1 MDLGALHNSQGSLST
16 GAARSDGRLVRV
28 VVPLAVM
35 YNGLLALINAH
46 VMPLGF
52 AHVALVEIGLLFVSL
67 MYLLYRGLSQESLPV
82 VVLVGFFAIVMA
94 YTSVA
99 NGMLFVDFFRNVLI
113 IAVFCQLGAMTDGRT
128 VEFVFRICCI
138 CVLSVLLVEIF
149 FTKVYEDLLYP
160 ALYFTNTRGLEQ
172 ISFGGSKIF
181 QNAINIPGRFSFGLS
196 DHRTASLFLE
206 QVSLANFSGVLDVYL
221 VSRFS
226 RIKRFD
232 RILMVSTVI
241 LILLTNDSRSMLA
254 FSMIGLGGYF
264 IFPKLS
270 NVLRPLVMPIV
281 LCAGAIVF
289 LIRPDAS
296 GDTLDGR
303 IVLTMKG
310 FLNLDFV
317 ELLALNVRVIGNFA
331 DSGYIYVINAG
342 TVFGLIAFWLF
353 VTFYPGGQSDDQKRC
368 AFALGTFIFL
378 NMMIGG
384 TAIFSIK
391 VGALIWLLVGYMK
404 FSEGEGKL
412 TALPDHQRQ

>member
-1 MDLGALHNSQGSLST
+1 MDLGALNNTQGSLST
-16 GAARSDGRLVRV
+16 GAARSDGRLVRI

-52 AHVALVEIGLLFVSL
+52 AHVALVEIGLLFISL
-67 MYLLYRGLSQESLPV
+67 MYLLYRGLSQEALPV
-82 VVLVGFFAIVMA
+82 VVLVGFFAIVML

-149 FTKVYEDLLYP
+149 FTKIYEDLLYP

-254 FSMIGLGGYF
+254 FSMICLGGYF

-270 NVLRPLVMPIV
+270 NVLRPLVMPVV
-281 LCAGAIVF
+281 LCAGALVF
-289 LIRPDAS
+289 LMRPDAS